1 MAWLPCVRLTVAG
14 RKLCQRHEDS
24 VAGVMLGIFVAGCAD
39 ERAKRPRPKFRKRV
53 KGRAPG
59 LDMRFKASRDFAKL
73 DQFYR

>member
-1 MAWLPCVRLTVAG
+1 
-14 RKLCQRHEDS
+14 
-24 VAGVMLGIFVAGCAD
+24 MLGIFVAGCGD

-73 DQFYR
+73 DEFYR